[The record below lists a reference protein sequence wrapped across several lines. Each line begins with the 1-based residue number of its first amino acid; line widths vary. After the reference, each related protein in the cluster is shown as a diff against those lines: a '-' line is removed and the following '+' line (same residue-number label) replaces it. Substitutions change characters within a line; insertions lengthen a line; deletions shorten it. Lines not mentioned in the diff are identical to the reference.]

1 MPFLPAQPENEL
13 MPKSNKVIITVA
25 PTSNF
30 HGKEANPALPIQPDE
45 IGQDVHECY
54 NAGACL
60 AHLHARDVQGLQTN
74 DARVFRRINA
84 AVRARCNII
93 IQNSIAPAN
102 GPNAG
107 VAVDGLQTLDAYPE
121 MASLDMGIVAVTQN
135 GRDEIVEWTRGF
147 LVKAATMMQERGI
160 KPELEIFND
169 SHIENARYLIAKGLL
184 TPPFSFSFVMGMHKI
199 NHASVA
205 WSPRRLLAYID
216 DLPEQ
221 SLFSTLGIGPSQVAA
236 TTTSLLFGG
245 GARVGFEDNVY
256 YRKGELAKN
265 NAKLV
270 ERAVLFA
277 REFGLEPATPEE
289 ARGMLGIASLNSADS
304 IERRFKMTA

>member
-1 MPFLPAQPENEL
+1 MA
-13 MPKSNKVIITVA
+13 KSNKIIITVA

-45 IGQDVHECY
+45 IGESVYECF

-60 AHLHARDVQGLQTN
+60 AHLHARDADGLQTN

-84 AVRARCNII
+84 AVRAKCNIV

-135 GRDEIVEWTRGF
+135 GRDEIVEWTRSF
-147 LVKAATMMQERGI
+147 LVKAATIMRERGI

-169 SHIENARYLIAKGLL
+169 SHIENVRFLIEKKLL

-216 DLPEQ
+216 DLPPD
-221 SLFSTLGIGPSQVAA
+221 SLFSTLGIGPSQVLA

-256 YRKGELAKN
+256 YRKGVLATN
-265 NAKLV
+265 NAQLV
-270 ERAVLFA
+270 ERIVRSA

-289 ARGMLGIASLNSADS
+289 ARAMLGMPSLTSSDHIENRHKMSA
-304 IERRFKMTA
+304 